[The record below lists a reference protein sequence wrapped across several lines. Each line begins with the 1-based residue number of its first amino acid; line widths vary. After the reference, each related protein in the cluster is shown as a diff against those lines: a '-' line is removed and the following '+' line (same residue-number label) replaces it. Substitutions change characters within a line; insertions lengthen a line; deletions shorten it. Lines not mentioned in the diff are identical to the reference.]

1 MNRFPGILA
10 TIAATTM
17 LGACGEPAQVG
28 YQGYVE
34 GDFLYLAAGYL
45 GTLAAERGSRVQPGQ
60 TLFAIAADPDAE
72 ALAEARSRAEAA
84 RQGVD
89 NLKAPR
95 RTSEIAALQA
105 ELRAAQASLALANA
119 ALARQ
124 QALAGRNFVAASV
137 LDEARSTQKAAA
149 AQAEA
154 ARQRIASYRDS
165 LGREPEVL
173 GAEAEVRAA
182 DALVAQKRWAVERKT
197 VSAPLAGEVSDTY
210 YRPGEWVPAGSPV
223 ASLLPDSR
231 RRLRFFVPESEL
243 ATLRIGQLVEAR
255 CDGCP
260 APVRAT
266 IDFISPQAEYTPPV
280 IYSRGSREKLVF
292 RVEAAPSPED
302 ATRLRPGLPLDVTV
316 AGQ

>member
-34 GDFLYLAAGYL
+34 GDFLYLAAPQAGYL
-45 GTLAAERGSRVQPGQ
+45 GTLAAERGSPRSAW
-60 TLFAIAADPDAE
+60 TDA
-72 ALAEARSRAEAA
+72 LRDRRRSRCRSARGGPLAGRGGAA
-84 RQGVD
+84 GVD

-124 QALAGRNFVAASV
+124 QALAGQLRRRQCARRSPAA
-137 LDEARSTQKAAA
+137 RKGRGRPG
-149 AQAEA
+149 EA

-182 DALVAQKRWAVERKT
+182 DALVAQKRWAVGARR
-197 VSAPLAGEVSDTY
+197 SA
-210 YRPGEWVPAGSPV
+210 
-223 ASLLPDSR
+223 
-231 RRLRFFVPESEL
+231 RRL
-243 ATLRIGQLVEAR
+243 
-255 CDGCP
+255 P
-260 APVRAT
+260 A
-266 IDFISPQAEYTPPV
+266 
-280 IYSRGSREKLVF
+280 K
-292 RVEAAPSPED
+292 
-302 ATRLRPGLPLDVTV
+302 
-316 AGQ
+316 